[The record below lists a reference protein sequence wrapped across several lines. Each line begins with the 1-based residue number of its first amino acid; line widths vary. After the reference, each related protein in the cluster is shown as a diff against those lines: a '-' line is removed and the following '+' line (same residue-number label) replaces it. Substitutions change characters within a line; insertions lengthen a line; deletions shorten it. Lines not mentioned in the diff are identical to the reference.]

1 MANKHMKRCSA
12 LLIIREMK
20 IKTTVRYHLTLVRMA
35 IIKKSTNNKCW
46 TGCGEKGTFL
56 HVGNVKWY
64 SHYEEEYEVKWSEV
78 AQSCPTLCDP
88 MDCSLP
94 GSIIHGVFQA
104 RVLEWVAIAFSVP
117 KGKWKQ
123 KYNDLKPLS
132 EWVKSLSRVRLF
144 ATPWTVAHQVP
155 PSMGFSRQEYWNELP
170 FPSPGDL
177 PDPGIE
183 PRSPTW

>member
-1 MANKHMKRCSA
+1 
-12 LLIIREMK
+12 MK

-94 GSIIHGVFQA
+94 GSTIHGILQT
-104 RVLEWVAIAFSVP
+104 RILEWVAIS
-117 KGKWKQ
+117 
-123 KYNDLKPLS
+123 
-132 EWVKSLSRVRLF
+132 
-144 ATPWTVAHQVP
+144 
-155 PSMGFSRQEYWNELP
+155 FSRRRIWRFFKTLGTELP
-170 FPSPGDL
+170 YHSTIPLLGIDPEKTVTERDL
-177 PDPGIE
+177 CTPVFTLYN
-183 PRSPTW
+183 S